1 MALER
6 QDVRKLL
13 QFRKQFPGGT
23 AALILG
29 DCQLHFTRGFLA
41 ELAPGTG
48 IDDSGEA
55 ASLVDLSNALGFQ
68 AIATVDLCGKPTIR
82 FDLHSDSPSR
92 ELLAKYDWV
101 IDAGTAY
108 CCFNV
113 AAVLRN
119 MLAFLKADGCIY
131 QHASLVGHLGRGYY
145 SFSPMLFSDF
155 YTQNGFEIIEMC
167 VRVKPPSEARRSGV
181 IAPGRRVLSA
191 PAATSEDWQD
201 LGRHDF
207 FVSSADRSHISFAH
221 RYRAPET
228 AAPPHHSM
236 VMCFARR
243 QAAAEFR
250 NAIPEFFNT

>member
-68 AIATVDLCGKPTIR
+68 AIDTVDLFGKPTIR

-155 YTQNGFEIIEMC
+155 YTQNGFEIVETC
-167 VRVKPPSEARRSGV
+167 VRVKPPRDARPGGMIVRTKRLFAG
-181 IAPGRRVLSA
+181 APRANG
-191 PAATSEDWQD
+191 EWQAI
-201 LGRHDF
+201 GPRDF
-207 FVSSADRSHISFAH
+207 FVSSADCNHIAFSDQ
-221 RYRAPET
+221 YRGPEP
-228 AAPPHHSM
+228 AALPNNSL

-243 QAAAEFR
+243 RRVNEFR